1 MAQDLKSSSVI
12 TTTALD
18 ADGLSTAAAVGNN
31 AALTLGG
38 ALTSGEHIQ
47 QILEQLDQLLF

>member
-1 MAQDLKSSSVI
+1 MSTDIKSSAVI

-38 ALTSGEHIQ
+38 ALTSG
-47 QILEQLDQLLF
+47 LF

>member
-1 MAQDLKSSSVI
+1 MSTDLKSSAVI

-31 AALTLGG
+31 AALTLQNSSNN
-38 ALTSGEHIQ
+38 L
-47 QILEQLDQLLF
+47 ILINMS